1 MGMQEFHKLR
11 QKKSSLY
18 GVPLLPLQSLHI
30 RAPKHF
36 FWEEARRGCQEFSLF
51 CFCLCFAVRAF
62 NLNSCPR
69 NGLFLLFPKT
79 RLDLPWPNL
88 PKSHTK
94 SPKGSTGEDQ
104 VV

>member
-36 FWEEARRGCQEFSLF
+36 FGRKPAGAVKSSV
-51 CFCLCFAVRAF
+51 CFVFVCVLR
-62 NLNSCPR
+62 SGR
-69 NGLFLLFPKT
+69 
-79 RLDLPWPNL
+79 
-88 PKSHTK
+88 SI
-94 SPKGSTGEDQ
+94 
-104 VV
+104 